1 MYMKLKGLKVGIA
14 TTVLLM
20 CSGITHHY
28 TYAAADQYEVKVYVD
43 SDKVV
48 KDNRHI
54 KHDVLEALG
63 SEDKDEDFNV
73 AFLDNKERSNY
84 KDKVTYRLQKSE
96 KDKKYALQYK
106 KRYPIVNNQVDQA
119 IKQAKADGYNGDE
132 FEVEYGENSQ
142 TLSVTKEAK
151 ADTDLKGLEMPNAAQ
166 SLTLFKSFAT
176 SPYKNKLAA
185 ITQPTLIG
193 PVHFE
198 RHKGTINNHDIKI
211 ENWDVKNQN
220 IVEISTKV
228 KTEAEAKKAQK
239 DIVNKLNDLGIHE
252 QRDQL
257 KTNLIFDNY

>member
-1 MYMKLKGLKVGIA
+1 
-14 TTVLLM
+14 
-20 CSGITHHY
+20 
-28 TYAAADQYEVKVYVD
+28 
-43 SDKVV
+43 
-48 KDNRHI
+48 
-54 KHDVLEALG
+54 
-63 SEDKDEDFNV
+63 
-73 AFLDNKERSNY
+73 
-84 KDKVTYRLQKSE
+84 

-239 DIVNKLNDLGIHE
+239 DIV
-252 QRDQL
+252 
-257 KTNLIFDNY
+257 